1 MILHKVS
8 TSPFKDNALV
18 QCLSLMAADDGLLLL
33 QDAVYAA
40 HGEQQWSN
48 ELANVKHFYIL
59 DEDMQARGIVIGQL
73 KAKVVNYAEFVE
85 LCLHYDKVVSW

>member
-8 TSPFKDNALV
+8 TSPFDDHALG

-40 HGEQQWSN
+40 HGEQQWSKQ
-48 ELANVKHFYIL
+48 LAKVNQLYVL
-59 DEDMQARGIVIGQL
+59 DEDAKARAISLSHV
-73 KAKVVNYAEFVE
+73 KARLVDYSEFVS
-85 LCLHYDKVVSW
+85 LSLHYQKVMSW